1 MDELTRDHG
10 PQPLDGLMVR
20 WNLTNHE
27 LVEVSEEQLNHKQVQ
42 KARKGRQLTLHLMQK
57 LTRALNETVMMK
69 LPKED
74 REKFVP
80 YLHKHLHSY
89 FLQFSLHCF
98 RKDRDAWMTSS
109 SALADRIRAARK
121 SLGLTQ
127 KEMAKRLG
135 VTEGTFFTWEAGGHE
150 PSGTMIR
157 KLSEFLR
164 IEIGQPRNA

>member
-57 LTRALNETVMMK
+57 MMRALNGTILAK

-74 REKFVP
+74 REKFTP
-80 YLHKHLHSY
+80 YLHKQLFNY
-89 FLQFSLHCF
+89 A
-98 RKDRDAWMTSS
+98 KAYDAAW
-109 SALADRIRAARK
+109 ADPNEELMPK
-121 SLGLTQ
+121 
-127 KEMAKRLG
+127 
-135 VTEGTFFTWEAGGHE
+135 
-150 PSGTMIR
+150 
-157 KLSEFLR
+157 
-164 IEIGQPRNA
+164 